1 VALRVEDPGEGDVF
15 LVSGRGELHL
25 TILLENLR
33 REGYELAAGR
43 PRVITKLI
51 GGEVCELYE
60 ILTLDLEEAHLGP
73 VMEALGL
80 RRGELVDMTPDGAG
94 RVRLEYRIPARGL
107 IGFQNEL
114 LNLTRGGGL
123 TSHVFDGYGPMK
135 G

>member
-1 VALRVEDPGEGDVF
+1 MALRVEDPGEGDVF

-43 PRVITKLI
+43 PGVITKLI

-60 ILTLDLEEAHLGP
+60 ILTLGLEEAHLGP

-80 RRGELVDMTPDGAG
+80 RRGEVVDMTPDGAG

-107 IGFQNEL
+107 IGF
-114 LNLTRGGGL
+114 
-123 TSHVFDGYGPMK
+123 
-135 G
+135 